1 MYLDALRERP
11 RCREVGGG
19 VIKIFTNNAGGR
31 GVLINEGEE
40 IDPSTN
46 YGISLELF
54 SVDLPHSCTCMFYI
68 GIIQIFCISIS
79 PNFLAFHF
87 PLIFAL

>member
-1 MYLDALRERP
+1 MKLGEGLSKFLPIMR
-11 RCREVGGG
+11 
-19 VIKIFTNNAGGR
+19 GGR

-54 SVDLPHSCTCMFYI
+54 SADLPHSCTCMFYI
-68 GIIQIFCISIS
+68 GIIQIFCISIP

>member
-40 IDPSTN
+40 IPAHVCFT
-46 YGISLELF
+46 L
-54 SVDLPHSCTCMFYI
+54 V
-68 GIIQIFCISIS
+68 
-79 PNFLAFHF
+79 
-87 PLIFAL
+87 